1 MIFMQNIFDCILERR
16 SFSFVKC
23 LRQYIKNY
31 QSFSLYNSATVI
43 TYLYLKYVVGDDFK
57 ENSQMPGVLCHVEFV
72 LRIFLQRLAFNFV
85 FNKFTSSTRK
95 TTL

>member
-43 TYLYLKYVVGDDFK
+43 TDLHFKYVVRDGFK
-57 ENSQMPGVLCHVEFV
+57 ENAQMPC
-72 LRIFLQRLAFNFV
+72 AFIIM
-85 FNKFTSSTRK
+85 
-95 TTL
+95 